1 MSSWYETRI
10 DRQIREAQERGD
22 FDNLP
27 GAGKPLTKTGDVY
40 DDEWWI
46 KQLAQRENLAGALP
60 PALALKREVQDLP
73 ETLVVK
79 SSEKVVR
86 EILADLNE
94 RILIARRGPVEGPPV
109 TMRTVNVEAAVA
121 DWKAARAAKRAQR

>member
-1 MSSWYETRI
+1 MPTWYETRI

-27 GAGKPLTKTGDVY
+27 GAGKPLKKTGDVY

-46 KQLAQRENLAGALP
+46 KQLAERENLSGALP

-73 ETLVVK
+73 DTLAVK
-79 SSEKVVR
+79 SSEKVIR
-86 EILADLNE
+86 EILSDLNE

-121 DWKAARAAKRAQR
+121 AWKAARAAQRTQR